1 MSGSTT
7 SSFFG
12 GSAVQK
18 PGQIGRGQ
26 VNQPLDIEVSKPQI
40 ETLNIAEDFYS
51 VQGEGVTTG
60 VPAYFIRLKACNLM
74 CGGTD
79 GSLVEEGK
87 ATWWCDTE
95 YVWKKGLEKSFEYLE
110 DRWKE
115 EGILDWVLQG
125 RVNLIWTG
133 GEPTIPKNQRA
144 IVAFLDWFHKKWD
157 RLQDKIHVFN
167 EIETNGTI
175 YIEDELFNKINQ
187 INCSVKLANSGM
199 SKQRRIKP
207 LALERIMSHKNYWF
221 KFVISNEED
230 LDEIERDF
238 VTPFNIPPK
247 KVLMM
252 PGLDKQE
259 NFHERTK
266 FCMEAAKRF
275 GYTGL
280 SRMHVS
286 AWDQTTGV

>member
-95 YVWKKGLEKSFEYLE
+95 
-110 DRWKE
+110 
-115 EGILDWVLQG
+115 
-125 RVNLIWTG
+125 
-133 GEPTIPKNQRA
+133 
-144 IVAFLDWFHKKWD
+144 
-157 RLQDKIHVFN
+157 
-167 EIETNGTI
+167 
-175 YIEDELFNKINQ
+175 
-187 INCSVKLANSGM
+187 
-199 SKQRRIKP
+199 
-207 LALERIMSHKNYWF
+207 
-221 KFVISNEED
+221 
-230 LDEIERDF
+230 
-238 VTPFNIPPK
+238 
-247 KVLMM
+247 
-252 PGLDKQE
+252 
-259 NFHERTK
+259 
-266 FCMEAAKRF
+266 
-275 GYTGL
+275 
-280 SRMHVS
+280 
-286 AWDQTTGV
+286 